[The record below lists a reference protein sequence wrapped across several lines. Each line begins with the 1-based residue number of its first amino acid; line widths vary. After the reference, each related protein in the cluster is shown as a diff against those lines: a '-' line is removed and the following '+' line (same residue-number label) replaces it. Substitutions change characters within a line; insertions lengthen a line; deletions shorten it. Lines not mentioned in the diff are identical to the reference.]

1 VTEEVAAAPETPTE
15 PARKRTL
22 KERLKA
28 HFAEYGRVAIYTYLA
43 LSISTIIGFS
53 IAIGAGVSPS
63 SSTGVFGV
71 IGAGWVA
78 AKATMPL
85 RILATLGLTPLV
97 AALLQRR
104 KKNRPPSE
112 SDDDTVDDEPV
123 TPPPPARV
131 VHDKRR

>member
-1 VTEEVAAAPETPTE
+1 VTEAAPPVETPAAAP
-15 PARKRTL
+15 KRTL

-53 IAIGAGVSPS
+53 IAIGMGVSPS
-63 SSTGVFGV
+63 SASGILGV

-85 RILATLGLTPLV
+85 RILATLGLTPLIS
-97 AALLQRR
+97 ALIVRR
-104 KKNRPPSE
+104 KKLRPYDDEVAE
-112 SDDDTVDDEPV
+112 SDVDL
-123 TPPPPARV
+123 PPARARPRTKSDV
-131 VHDKRR
+131 DASAD